1 MLSNYLDLW
10 TIAVVIIVVI
20 VLAVIMIM
28 GTIRSYRHRVT
39 TGKEAM
45 VGSVATAETDLN
57 PRGVVLFEGER
68 WQALSENGRI
78 AVGEEVIVTRVD
90 RLRLRVARKSG
101 QGGEK

>member
-1 MLSNYLDLW
+1 MLSNYLDPW
-10 TIAVVIIVVI
+10 TIAVVI
-20 VLAVIMIM
+20 LAVIVIGAIM
-28 GTIRSYRHRVT
+28 TVGTIRSYRHRVT

-45 VGSVATAETDLN
+45 VGNVATAETDLN

-68 WQALSENGRI
+68 WQALSESDRI
-78 AVGEEVIVTRVD
+78 AVGEEVIVTGVD